1 MRVMSVLMSNESNI
15 QVGSDGSVQISG
27 EMTFN
32 TTPQLYR
39 EFESHLRSEGPDLVI
54 DLGQVDRADSSG
66 LALLL
71 EWQAMAR
78 RLNRTLHINNAPQN
92 LLSLAKLC
100 EADMLL
106 DISERESSLDANA

>member
-1 MRVMSVLMSNESNI
+1 MNSKAGI
-15 QVGSDGSVQISG
+15 HFGTDGSVRING
-27 EMTFN
+27 AMTFG

-39 EFESHLRSEGPDLVI
+39 EFEDHLSGEGSELSI

-78 RLNRTLHINNAPQN
+78 RHKHTLHITNAPHT
-92 LLSLAKLC
+92 LMSLARLC
-100 EADMLL
+100 EADSLL
-106 DISERESSLDANA
+106 DISERGWELDANS

>member
-1 MRVMSVLMSNESNI
+1 MISKADI
-15 QVGSDGSVQISG
+15 HVGTDGSVQISG

-39 EFESHLRSEGPDLVI
+39 EFESHLRGEGTELII

-78 RLNRTLHINNAPQN
+78 RLNRTLHITNAPQN